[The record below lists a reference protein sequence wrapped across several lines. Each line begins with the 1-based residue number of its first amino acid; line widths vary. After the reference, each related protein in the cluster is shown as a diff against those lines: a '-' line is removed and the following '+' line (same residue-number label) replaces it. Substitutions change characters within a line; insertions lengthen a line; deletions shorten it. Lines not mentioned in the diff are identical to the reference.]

1 MRAIVTAVVV
11 SALLAA
17 AGSANAQTV
26 DAGRGALPVTV
37 PSGYTGEVPAP
48 LIVLLHT
55 YGNTGAGQNQY
66 MGLSGLADS
75 YGFIMVAPDGTPSAA
90 NGNPRFWNA
99 SRACCNWGGKDLDDV
114 GYITGL
120 IEAVKAEYRIDEK
133 RVFILGHSNGAF
145 MAHRLAYERSADI
158 AAIVSL
164 AGADETGERPA
175 PAHPIHVLQIH
186 GTGDAAISYDGGEI
200 QGNAYPSARQSVLN
214 WAKRNGCA
222 GGGLDA
228 GMLDLDRSLDGME
241 STITR
246 HASGCK
252 TGGSAELWT
261 IADGAHL
268 PELSEHFTPL
278 VVEWLLGHPKP

>member
-1 MRAIVTAVVV
+1 MRSTSTVVV
-11 SALLAA
+11 ALILLVGI
-17 AGSANAQTV
+17 GSAQAQTI

-37 PSGYTGEVPAP
+37 PSSYSGDVAAP

-55 YGNTGAGQNQY
+55 YSNTGAGQDQY
-66 MGLSGLADS
+66 MGLSALADS
-75 YGFIMVAPDGTPSAA
+75 YGFIMVAPDGTPSRAD
-90 NGNPRFWNA
+90 GNPRFWNA
-99 SRACCNWGGKDLDDV
+99 SKACCNWEGADLDDV
-114 GYITGL
+114 AYISGL
-120 IEAVKAEYRIDEK
+120 IDAVKAKYRIDEK

-145 MAHRLAYERSADI
+145 MAHRLAYERGGDI

-164 AGADETGERPA
+164 AGADEAGERPA
-175 PAHPIHVLQIH
+175 SANPVHVLQIH
-186 GTGDAAISYDGGEI
+186 GTGDTAISYDGGEI
-200 QGNAYPSARQSVLN
+200 QGSAYPSARQSVAN
-214 WAKRNGCA
+214 WAARNGCA
-222 GGGLDA
+222 ADGADA

-246 HASGCK
+246 HTSGCK

-261 IADGAHL
+261 IADGQHL